1 MFDKNRLRAY
11 IMLKG
16 LTNEKVAELMGI
28 NNSTFSKKI
37 NRGGSFTREEMVK
50 LVEILD
56 IDDPMAVFFAPE
68 IANTQYQ
75 EEEVAASAE
84 DESN

>member
-11 IMLKG
+11 IMLNG

-37 NRGGSFTREEMVK
+37 NRGGSFTREEIVK
-50 LVEILD
+50 LVKILD

-68 IANTQYQ
+68 IAKTQYQ
-75 EEEVAASAE
+75 EKEVTPNAE
-84 DESN
+84 DEGN